1 MTTLEEF
8 VRDGVVKD
16 CPNDRGVQSLRIDA
30 GYGFVLLEGNE
41 LLVQDPT
48 SDGAVVN
55 MTPTQL
61 RALSA
66 MALWAAERAEVKAGP
81 ASMMKSLD
89 YGNGVELNRGAIDLR
104 MGELSQQQ
112 GAAEQMEKKQ

>member
-1 MTTLEEF
+1 MTTSKAFVELVDGFTKPPPAIGSKGHAMTTLEEF

-66 MALWAAERAEVKAGP
+66 MALWAAEQK
-81 ASMMKSLD
+81 
-89 YGNGVELNRGAIDLR
+89 
-104 MGELSQQQ
+104 
-112 GAAEQMEKKQ
+112 EKKQ